1 MTARSDRLGE
11 GGRFSGGG
19 GWASLRLLLLRG
31 SPPVRGELP
40 PPPCLGCFRL
50 FRFPVAGSGRGA
62 GVITVR
68 AQSPVWAGLMAVW
81 EPVTLGVQ

>member
-19 GWASLRLLLLRG
+19 AGPRSACSSCGGPRRCVG
-31 SPPVRGELP
+31 SY